1 MSKACILLA
10 GILFIVWGCSSG
22 GDPAAISVTLTP
34 GSSSVHVNRSVQF
47 SASVHNST
55 NTAVTWSLSGT
66 GCSGAACGVIGS
78 YGLYTAPG
86 SVPSPATVTVK
97 ATSAADTSKS
107 ASATITILA
116 DVVVTVSPSDSLIAA
131 GGTRQFTATV
141 QNAVDNSV
149 TWTVLGSGCTG
160 SECGTISNTGLYTA
174 PAVVPAAPAVLI
186 MATSVEDTAV
196 FGQTTTTI
204 VEPISLEWTWISGS
218 DTISQ
223 AGTYGTKGVPSPS
236 NVPGAREGP
245 VSWIDSQG
253 NLWLFGG
260 YVYDWTYTGYL
271 YNDLWKYAP
280 AAQNWTWVSGSDTR
294 DHAGIYGTKG
304 ISDPSNVPGSRSVAV
319 SWIDSQGNLW
329 LFGGSGLDSAGV
341 VSYLNDLWKFDPA
354 TVEWTWVSGADSS
367 NQPGVYGTKGIA
379 SPSNVPGAR
388 DRAVSWLD
396 SQGNLWLFGGHGV
409 ASANDWGSLNDLWRF
424 DPATVEWTWISGS
437 DTTSQAGTYGT
448 KGVPSP
454 SNIPGARSGP
464 VSWIDSQGNLWLFGG
479 YGGVGFLDFFNDLWK
494 FDLSTLEWTW
504 VSGSNTVNQAGTYV
518 TKGVPDR
525 LNVPG
530 ARMGAVSWIDLEDRL
545 WLFGGGGLNDVWKFD
560 PATVEWTWVSG
571 ADFSNQQGVYGTKG
585 IASPSNVPGARVD
598 AASWIDSQGNL
609 WLFGGKGGPD
619 ADTAGSWNDL
629 WRGNR

>member
-1 MSKACILLA
+1 
-10 GILFIVWGCSSG
+10 
-22 GDPAAISVTLTP
+22 
-34 GSSSVHVNRSVQF
+34 
-47 SASVHNST
+47 
-55 NTAVTWSLSGT
+55 
-66 GCSGAACGVIGS
+66 VIGS
-78 YGLYTAPG
+78 DGLYTAPG
-86 SVPSPATVTVK
+86 SVPSPATVAVK

-116 DVVVTVSPSDSLIAA
+116 EVVVTVSPSDSLVAA

-149 TWTVLGSGCTG
+149 TWTVFGSGCTG
-160 SECGTISNTGLYTA
+160 SECGAISNTGLYTA
-174 PAVVPAAPAVLI
+174 PAVLPAASAVSI
-186 MATSVEDTAV
+186 TATSVEDTAV

-218 DTISQ
+218 DTIRQ

-236 NVPGAREGP
+236 NTPGAREGP

-260 YVYDWTYTGYL
+260 YVYDWTYTGNF

-304 ISDPSNVPGSRSVAV
+304 ISDPSNVPGSRFWAV

-329 LFGGSGLDSAGV
+329 LFGGSGLDSAGEV
-341 VSYLNDLWKFDPA
+341 WYLNDLWKFDPA

-367 NQPGVYGTKGIA
+367 IQPGVYGTKGIA

-388 DRAVSWLD
+388 NRAVSWLD
-396 SQGNLWLFGGHGV
+396 SQGNLWLFGGYGV

-454 SNIPGARSGP
+454 SNIPGARYGP

-479 YGGVGFLDFFNDLWK
+479 YIVDDWGALNDLWR
-494 FDLSTLEWTW
+494 FDPATLEWTW
-504 VSGSNTVNQAGTYV
+504 VSGGNTGNEAGVYV
-518 TKGVPDR
+518 TKGVPDP

-530 ARMGAVSWIDLEDRL
+530 ARGGAVSWIDPEGRL
-545 WLFGGGGLNDVWKFD
+545 WLFGGGGNDVWKFD

-571 ADFSNQQGVYGTKG
+571 ADSSILQQGVYGTKG
-585 IASPSNVPGARVD
+585 IASPSNVPGARTD

-609 WLFGGKGGPD
+609 WLFGGKGILD
-619 ADTAGSWNDL
+619 VFMSGSLNDL
-629 WRGNR
+629 WHGKR